1 MFKKLA
7 ELAFVAVAG
16 IASVAPALAQ
26 DSVSQID
33 SEHSTARLYIAS
45 SKNPNGGVNVG
56 VARASGVVKLGAGN
70 SATPDFDF
78 TLYPA
83 DKKLSLSDSE
93 GVRGV
98 ERSRY
103 TVISFK
109 SHRTVSLDGDTFR
122 VSGDLT
128 VTDVQRVAS
137 YDPSEGFSGA
147 TYGPSI
153 TRSQRQQVTF
163 EFHRATP
170 SRASANA
177 EWTAS
182 AIISGEDFPELLSD
196 VASTNWP
203 IFVADQRCAP
213 ATHVGEDFSGPTCT
227 GERVDPDARM
237 YRHCEM
243 PASVGEDF
251 AGEVCTV
258 VGSPLTTSDPR
269 KNLSAPRH
277 HKKADSSRLVANEV
291 QIQLDLLTTNS
302 SSTVSLPSAM

>member
-1 MFKKLA
+1 MFEKLA

-33 SEHSTARLYIAS
+33 SEHSTARLYLAS
-45 SKNPNGGVNVG
+45 SKNPSDSINVG
-56 VARASGVVKLGAGN
+56 VGRTFGAVRLGGAN

-78 TLYPA
+78 TIYPA
-83 DKKLSLSDSE
+83 DEKLSLSNSE
-93 GVRGV
+93 GVRGD

-109 SHRTVSLDGDTFR
+109 SRSAVSLGGDAYR

-137 YDPSEGFSGA
+137 YDPSEAFSRA

-153 TRSQRQQVTF
+153 TRSQNHQVTID
-163 EFHRATP
+163 FHRVTP
-170 SRASANA
+170 PRASANA

-182 AIISGEDFPELLSD
+182 TTISGEDFPDLLSD
-196 VASTNWP
+196 VSSTNWP
-203 IFVADQRCAP
+203 VSVADQRCAP
-213 ATHVGEDFSGPTCT
+213 ATHAGEDFSGSTCT
-227 GERVDPDARM
+227 GERVDTDIRM

-258 VGSPLTTSDPR
+258 VGSPLSTADPQ
-269 KNLSAPRH
+269 KNLSASRH
-277 HKKADSSRLVANEV
+277 HKKADSTRLVSNEV
-291 QIQLDLLTTNS
+291 QIHLDLFTTGS
-302 SSTVSLPSAM
+302 SSTVSVASGQ